1 MKTRISIREVFLA
14 AILIAVAIELA
25 ILIRQNNH
33 LLPLLHRLEAG
44 GVAVRSQ
51 APNEAPPETPTTIRP
66 EEHVPVAELM
76 RRARQYTYEIGT
88 VGGTLTYAHTSDA
101 KTFNLVL
108 NREASTSDKLRYC
121 YDTLFRKDIIT
132 DEYVPALAESW
143 VEAPDGLSVV
153 FTMRPDVTW
162 WDGEP
167 ITADDVVFTYND
179 ILNNPSIDV
188 GGKGQLIFR
197 KWDPVEKRTIEQEMT
212 VEKIDDRTVK
222 FTFPFKTFRA
232 FNRCATLIYPKHV
245 LKKYVDDGTFNTT
258 WDLSTNPRDVMGSG
272 PWRPWEYQ
280 PGERLVL
287 KRVDTWYR
295 KDAAGQ
301 RLPYLDKI
309 VFLIVESPETALL
322 KFKAGEIDFIGVTG
336 EWYPIL
342 KKLQK
347 EQDFRI
353 FYTGPSS
360 VVNYMTFNLNRGHN
374 TKTGKPF
381 VAPHKLEW
389 FYNLKFRRAMAHA
402 LDRDTW
408 VNNFMNG
415 FGQPLWSPLS
425 PASTEFY
432 NPNVTKYPFDLD
444 RARTLL
450 DEINFID
457 RDGDGVRED
466 PDGHPIEFTILT
478 AARDAK
484 QLRPINM
491 FVSDLKRIG
500 VRADYSIQQTNT
512 LHDKLGVE
520 YDWEC
525 TFGGEIGGGEVYDV
539 HQLYASYRPYRF
551 WKPHY
556 TNDGQPIPE
565 NIAYRLPWED
575 DLDRLV
581 SEYSAELDREK
592 RKRIGDE
599 IQKILSDE
607 IPMIWTV
614 VNENYYAISNRFRN
628 INATTGFWPSIW
640 PDMVLTYEAT
650 DGQAVTH

>member
-1 MKTRISIREVFLA
+1 MKARLSIRELFLA
-14 AILIAVAIELA
+14 AILIVVAIELA
-25 ILIRQNNH
+25 ILIKQNNR

-44 GVAVRSQ
+44 GVAVRT
-51 APNEAPPETPTTIRP
+51 ETPDKAPLETATTLRP
-66 EEHVPVAELM
+66 DEHVPVAELM
-76 RRARQYTYEIGT
+76 RRAREYTYEIGT
-88 VGGTLTYAHTSDA
+88 VGGRLTYAHTADT

-121 YDTLFRKDIIT
+121 YDPLIRKDHVT
-132 DEYVPALAESW
+132 DEWTAELAESW
-143 VEAPDGLSVV
+143 QTAADGLSAV
-153 FTMRPDVTW
+153 FTMRRDAKW

-197 KWDPVEKRTIEQEMT
+197 EWDPGQKKVIEKEMT
-212 VEKIDDRTVK
+212 VEKIDEYSVK
-222 FTFPFKTFRA
+222 FTFPFRTYRSLGC
-232 FNRCATLIYPKHV
+232 CATLIYPKHV

-258 WDLSTNPRDVMGSG
+258 WDVSTDPKQIMGSG

-295 KDAAGQ
+295 TDAAGG

-309 VFLIVESPETALL
+309 VFSIVESPETMLL
-322 KFKAGEIDFIGVTG
+322 KFKADEIDFIGVSG

-342 KKLQK
+342 KALQK
-347 EQDFRI
+347 QKDFRI
-353 FYTGPSS
+353 FYTGPSRT
-360 VVNYMTFNLNRGHN
+360 VGYMAFNLNRGH
-374 TKTGKPF
+374 TKKTGEPY
-381 VAPHKLEW
+381 VTPHKLEW
-389 FYNLKFRRAMAHA
+389 FSKLKFRRAMSYA

-408 VNNFMNG
+408 VANFMNG

-444 RARTLL
+444 RARALL
-450 DEINFID
+450 DEIDYID

-478 AARDAK
+478 GAQDAR

-491 FVSDLKRIG
+491 FISDLKRIG
-500 VRADYSIQQTNT
+500 VRASYTIQQHNT
-512 LHDKLGVE
+512 WIDKLWIE

-525 TFGGEIGGGEVYDV
+525 TFIGEIGGFEVDDIAG
-539 HQLYASYRPYRF
+539 LYASYLPYRF

-556 TNDGQPIPE
+556 TSDWQEIPE
-565 NIAYRLPWED
+565 NIAHRLPWED
-575 DLDRLV
+575 ELDRLV
-581 SEYSAELDREK
+581 TEYAKELDRAQ
-592 RKRIGDE
+592 RKRIGFK

-614 VNENYYAISNRFRN
+614 VSENYYAISNRFRN
-628 INATTGFWPSIW
+628 INPTVQFWPSIW
-640 PDMVLTYEAT
+640 PDMYLTYEAA
-650 DGQAVTH
+650 DE